1 MPSNPS
7 GPPVNPFPCGGVNQ
21 PACPPEP
28 AIISDQQR
36 LYTLTEMHAHGWNC
50 YRKGRAD
57 ERMTPH
63 AGDDGPK

>member
-28 AIISDQQR
+28 AVKDGAYTLDDMKRHGHNCYHKGRSDQQTR
-36 LYTLTEMHAHGWNC
+36 VED
-50 YRKGRAD
+50 D
-57 ERMTPH
+57 E
-63 AGDDGPK
+63 